1 MKLEE
6 IGFYTMSD
14 ERAER
19 AGRGPL
25 ARCELLITS
34 ACNFACPYCRGAKPE
49 LRGTMHRKEWE
60 RILKVWIA
68 EGLQNVRFS
77 GGEPTLHPELLEM
90 VRYVKAGGVRRVAIS
105 SNGSAAWEVYERLL
119 DAGVDDFSIS
129 LDACCASTGDQMA
142 GGISGAWAKV
152 TETTRRLSERAY
164 VTAGVV
170 LTEDNLAE
178 LHRTIELAHRLGV
191 ADIRIISAAQHN
203 QQPKLDVPAE
213 LLARYPILKY
223 RSEGRRVRGI
233 EPTDCG
239 KCHLV
244 KDDMAVAGQW
254 HFPCIIYLREGG
266 APIGLM
272 GPDVRQQREK
282 WFEKHDSHDDD
293 ICRRNCLDVCVDY
306 NNRVRGFEE
315 KKSPFFRRKLVP
327 YAPPRHISFDEAMR
341 IIEKDIELQKEKS
354 R

>member
-1 MKLEE
+1 MKLEK

-14 ERAER
+14 ERAAR
-19 AGRGPL
+19 AGEGPL

-49 LRGTMHRKEWE
+49 LRGKMRRREWE
-60 RILKVWIA
+60 PILKAWVA

-90 VRYVKAGGVRRVAIS
+90 VRYVKACGAHRIAIS

-119 DAGVDDFSIS
+119 EAGVDDFSIS
-129 LDACCASTGDQMA
+129 LDACCASTGDEMA

-152 TETTRRLSERAY
+152 TEAIRRLSERAY
-164 VTAGVV
+164 VTVGVV

-178 LHRTIELAHRLGV
+178 MHRTIDLAHKLGV

-203 QQPKLDVPAE
+203 QQPRIDVPE
-213 LLARYPILKY
+213 EILARHPILKY
-223 RSEGRRVRGI
+223 RSEGRRVRGL

-244 KDDMAVAGQW
+244 KDDMAVAGKW

-272 GPDVRQQREK
+272 GPDARRQRTK
-282 WFEKHDSHDDD
+282 WFEKHDSHRDD

-306 NNRVRGFEE
+306 NNRVRDLAKELG
-315 KKSPFFRRKLVP
+315 PGARARRP
-327 YAPPRHISFDEAMR
+327 
-341 IIEKDIELQKEKS
+341 
-354 R
+354 